1 MAAFG
6 RMAKHTYSLTSN
18 STAMQ
23 HNEGRN
29 LFGSFKMWGESFPLL
44 NYLMYF
50 LAWFTVPI
58 EVLFRR
64 NFGERW
70 LSIINFYVGLL
81 VLGLFASLQSV
92 ASMLGN
98 FNQMGF
104 GFGETR
110 QPPQPV
116 ETSFFDSLT
125 ENSMTVILVAYILI
139 GSYHFFRMWW
149 RNQTNTPL
157 HSFDDGTSRLEPL
170 SYYFMQLVNVL
181 AIPVIRLYMFF
192 LPKSEQRQFQMPPL
206 VTDLSAFTNTVF
218 EPFVLLIL
226 SFLISGTASTWLFM
240 SAFAVAIFANWKETA
255 KLNKALDFRD
265 SVIEAKMMSGMSDQS
280 QQSQMSASQ
289 ELIMRQVAHTIETT
303 PQLTPVVKQQ
313 YPDLMSIIE
322 DMNNDKSKN

>member
-1 MAAFG
+1 
-6 RMAKHTYSLTSN
+6 
-18 STAMQ
+18 MQ
-23 HNEGRN
+23 QNNEGRN
-29 LFGSFKMWGESFPLL
+29 LFGSMQMWGASFPLL

-92 ASMLGN
+92 ASMLGS
-98 FNQMGF
+98 FSQQMSF
-104 GFGETR
+104 GFGEPR
-110 QPPQPV
+110 QQPQSV
-116 ETSFFDSLT
+116 ETSFLDTLMD
-125 ENSMTVILVAYILI
+125 NSMMIILLAYILI

-170 SYYFMQLVNVL
+170 AYYFMQLVNVL
-181 AIPVIRLYMFF
+181 AIPVIRLYMLF
-192 LPKSEQRQFQMPPL
+192 LPKSEQRQLQMPPL
-206 VTDLSAFTNTVF
+206 VSDLSAFTNTVF
-218 EPFVLLIL
+218 EPLVLLIL
-226 SFLISGTASTWLFM
+226 SFFLSGTASTWLFM

-265 SVIEAKMMSGMSDQS
+265 SVIEAKMMSGQSDQS

-303 PQLTPVVKQQ
+303 PQVTSVVKQQ